1 MENSKNKNK
10 IDISYDLK
18 NKEPQVNGFDGY
30 LDSKNGLNSQTDES
44 SPTSE
49 NNSKNGGSGF
59 NEEHNKKNFDE
70 YHKVVFKNEST
81 IKPKETK
88 CSPLSEN
95 NKKQDYLGAKL
106 LENHTV
112 GKKIEFTPLG
122 KKRLTPD
129 TPNYELNIEGIIEN
143 ISDAL
148 TYQTKFLNDISLF
161 YGYNSIFKINKD
173 FIKQEDFIKQNL
185 DKTFKEILLMKENIG
200 PQEKETI
207 ENKIKS
213 LIELE
218 KNSLNLHFFKDTL
231 KMKLSD
237 LVLNYIY
244 DRINRFKKLKSETI
258 KDSKYSEEEKKKII
272 EQIPKYLEILK
283 GIGIS
288 LSTNEDENSIS
299 LPKVDTEK
307 KNHDLKPIFEV
318 CKPNKFEII
327 TIGNTEENLTRIS
340 VEECLKFLS
349 EMIEKII
356 NHNNEVE
363 YKLQEI
369 PVYSDIS
376 GNSSE
381 KFNIFFNLEIWE
393 IFYRTNKDIID
404 EILERKDGLKETKFL
419 KALLKE
425 KFLFVI
431 NKFIN
436 DEKYNCKCSNGNDV
450 VFKTLKDVKD
460 GRIKEKREIKKN
472 KLKLIIEKRGRIR
485 SKRKKNHRVKGI
497 KKKSNK

>member
-1 MENSKNKNK
+1 MENSNN
-10 IDISYDLK
+10 INLIEISYDLK
-18 NKEPQVNGFDGY
+18 NKDPQVNGFDKY
-30 LDSKNGLNSQTDES
+30 LDTKNDLNIQR
-44 SPTSE
+44 TSE
-49 NNSKNGGSGF
+49 NNSKNEGSGF
-59 NEEHNKKNFDE
+59 NEEHNKKNFE

-81 IKPKETK
+81 IKPNETK

-95 NKKQDYLGAKL
+95 NKKQDYLEAKL
-106 LENHTV
+106 LENHTMS
-112 GKKIEFTPLG
+112 KKKEFTPLG

-129 TPNYELNIEGIIEN
+129 TPNYKLNIEGIIEN
-143 ISDAL
+143 ISGTL
-148 TYQTKFLNDISLF
+148 TNKTQFLNNISLF

-200 PQEKETI
+200 PQEKEAI
-207 ENKIKS
+207 ENKMKS

-218 KNSLNLHFFKDTL
+218 KNSSNLNFFKDTL

-244 DRINRFKKLKSETI
+244 DRINRFKKLKSETL

-272 EQIPKYLEILK
+272 EKFPKYLENQK
-283 GIGIS
+283 GIS

-318 CKPNKFEII
+318 FKPNKFEII

-356 NHNNEVE
+356 NPNNEVE
-363 YKLQEI
+363 YKLQKI

-381 KFNIFFNLEIWE
+381 KLNIFFNLEIWE

-404 EILERKDGLKETKFL
+404 KILERKDRLKETEFL

-425 KFLFVI
+425 KFLFII
-431 NKFIN
+431 NKFID
-436 DEKYNCKCSNGNDV
+436 DEKYICECSNGDSV
-450 VFKTLKDVKD
+450 VFKTLQDVKD
-460 GRIKEKREIKKN
+460 GRIKEKREIIKN
-472 KLKLIIEKRGRIR
+472 KLELIIEKGGRIR
-485 SKRKKNHRVKGI
+485 KKREKNHRVKGI
-497 KKKSNK
+497 KKEVINNPEDC